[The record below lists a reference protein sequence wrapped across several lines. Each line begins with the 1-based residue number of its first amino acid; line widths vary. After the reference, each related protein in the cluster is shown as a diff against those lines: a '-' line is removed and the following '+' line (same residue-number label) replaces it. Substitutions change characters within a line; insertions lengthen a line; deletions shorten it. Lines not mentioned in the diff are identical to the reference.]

1 MERAAEEKQRYE
13 ATEQELKQNYE
24 MFAESWRFYRKWAVV
39 PKPMTEQRWEQVVK
53 EAHEF
58 REKYGGTRTAEYLM
72 LAVTNELDQ
81 QERKIKHNENSFTKK
96 NRSSRV

>member
-39 PKPMTEQRWEQVVK
+39 PKPMTKQRW
-53 EAHEF
+53 
-58 REKYGGTRTAEYLM
+58 
-72 LAVTNELDQ
+72 
-81 QERKIKHNENSFTKK
+81 
-96 NRSSRV
+96 

>member
-1 MERAAEEKQRYE
+1 M
-13 ATEQELKQNYE
+13 TEQELRQKYE
-24 MFAESWRFYRKWAVV
+24 MFTGAWQFYRKWAVV

>member
-1 MERAAEEKQRYE
+1 M
-13 ATEQELKQNYE
+13 TEQELRQKYE
-24 MFAESWRFYRKWAVV
+24 MFTGAWQFYRKWAVI
-39 PKPMTEQRWEQVVK
+39 PKPMTEQHWEQVAQ

-58 REKYGGTRTAEYLM
+58 REKHGGTRTAEYLM

>member
-1 MERAAEEKQRYE
+1 M
-13 ATEQELKQNYE
+13 TEQELKQDYE
-24 MFAESWRFYRKWAVV
+24 MFTEAWRFYRKWAVV
-39 PKPMTEQRWEQVVK
+39 PKPMTEQYWEQVVK

-81 QERKIKHNENSFTKK
+81 QERKVRDKENSIT
-96 NRSSRV
+96 R

>member
-1 MERAAEEKQRYE
+1 M
-13 ATEQELKQNYE
+13 TEQKLKQDYE

>member
-13 ATEQELKQNYE
+13 VTEQKLKQDYE

-72 LAVTNELDQ
+72 FAVTNELDQ
-81 QERKIKHNENSFTKK
+81 QERKMRK
-96 NRSSRV
+96 